1 MLNGTLHG
9 LESTARLLSESPDPG
24 QKYILQRLG
33 DWAITTGWYLK
44 DVILAL
50 LSMGLELMR
59 FCIVPESG
67 DESDIK
73 LTSEFAIVKPG

>member
-9 LESTARLLSESPDPG
+9 PESTARLLSESPDPG
-24 QKYILQRLG
+24 QKYILKPVG
-33 DWAITTGWYLK
+33 DRMTTSRWYL
-44 DVILAL
+44 DEVIVAL
-50 LSMGLELMR
+50 EFMGLGLLR
-59 FCIVPESG
+59 FCVIPENG